1 MLEYLPAGNQG
12 KTQEKIKYLPVGKP
26 KDTAGC
32 KMLALRVQ
40 IQEASCRKTRWEKSS
55 KRKIQ
60 SRKLVDVKKF
70 LGKVL
75 FKVFP
80 TIV

>member
-1 MLEYLPAGNQG
+1 MPSVWQWEAENWGKTLEVLEYLPAGNQG

-55 KRKIQ
+55 
-60 SRKLVDVKKF
+60 
-70 LGKVL
+70 
-75 FKVFP
+75 
-80 TIV
+80 